1 MPELAPCLHPL
12 GARADGAFAGEAAAA
27 VVAAVALAAPLPRAA
42 EMLIQRAA
50 APFVGPDVAIDR
62 LVTDREPA
70 GTAQPAPHL
79 LRTPILP
86 QELLDLRPFAH
97 SEVSISPGTGAA
109 AAGVPLRELGAIRPL
124 ARGPG
129 ALHLPRPGASMAPH
143 D

>member
-70 GTAQPAPHL
+70 VTAPPARHL
-79 LRTPILP
+79 LPTPILP
-86 QELLDLRPFAH
+86 QKPPDLRPFGH
-97 SEVSISPGTGAA
+97 H
-109 AAGVPLRELGAIRPL
+109 ELAV
-124 ARGPG
+124 
-129 ALHLPRPGASMAPH
+129 
-143 D
+143 